1 MERRYKGSVF
11 QPKVMVEEKYGVDR
25 VDRRLN
31 IPVRLQK
38 PVLTLTYRTSGSGGA
53 VIRNG
58 DSAYID
64 LSVFNS
70 AGIDAKNVSMGLSL
84 AEAGPVIEGGTSI
97 TLGDISPNQET
108 NPYRVKVN
116 IPRTYQG
123 KGITL
128 KVKLNQDEFEPVE
141 DLTVININPSKPQLL
156 LSWQIQS
163 GIVNNSMQIGSA
175 ARLKAVIEN
184 RGEIPAKGVVLKLGS
199 HDPAIVAQF
208 PG

>member
-1 MERRYKGSVF
+1 
-11 QPKVMVEEKYGVDR
+11 
-25 VDRRLN
+25 
-31 IPVRLQK
+31 
-38 PVLTLTYRTSGSGGA
+38 
-53 VIRNG
+53 G

-64 LSVFNS
+64 LSVSNR

-84 AEAGPVIEGGTSI
+84 AEAGPVIEGRTSI

-128 KVKLNQDEFEPVE
+128 KVKLDQNEFKPVE

-163 GIVNNSMQIGSA
+163 GIVNNSMQIGTA

-184 RGEIPAKGVVLKLGS
+184 RGEISAKGVVLKLGS
-199 HDPAIVAQF
+199 NDPAIDAYF
-208 PG
+208 PGGTQEKELRTLPPHSQIEQDFFILPKRKT